1 MARRSDAV
9 TKQIRAVKTALRDVK
24 RAVAKLVAAL
34 KRQQPATA
42 AKRTLR
48 LTPKRRAALKLQG
61 AYIGH
66 MRHLKP
72 RQKAEVKAIREKRGM
87 EAAIRTA
94 RRFRRS

>member
-1 MARRSDAV
+1 MARSSDPA
-9 TKQIRAVKTALRDVK
+9 TKQIDAARKALGVVK
-24 RAVAKLVAAL
+24 RAVARLAAAL
-34 KRQQPATA
+34 KRQRPTTA
-42 AKRTLR
+42 AKRTLK

-87 EAAIRTA
+87 EAAVALAKRLS
-94 RRFRRS
+94 RR